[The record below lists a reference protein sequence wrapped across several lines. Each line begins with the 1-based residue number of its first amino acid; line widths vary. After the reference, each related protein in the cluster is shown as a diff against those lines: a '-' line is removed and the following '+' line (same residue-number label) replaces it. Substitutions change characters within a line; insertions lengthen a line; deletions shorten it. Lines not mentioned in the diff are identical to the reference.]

1 MAQREVRAFDYVNQP
16 YEPVRD
22 LIMKDAA
29 KIFGTAS
36 QVAEARAGE
45 IIASLSIDLK
55 GVKVSKDIAIK
66 VGAIREEPG
75 PKLSHVTHVQLE
87 WAAAG
92 SPGLFPVMKA
102 DVAIYPLS
110 PTETQIDFSG
120 KYEPPLGLFGGA
132 MDAAV
137 GHRMA
142 EASVHRFVVAVVE
155 RLRQEAAKK

>member
-1 MAQREVRAFDYVNQP
+1 
-16 YEPVRD
+16 
-22 LIMKDAA
+22 
-29 KIFGTAS
+29 
-36 QVAEARAGE
+36 
-45 IIASLSIDLK
+45 
-55 GVKVSKDIAIK
+55 
-66 VGAIREEPG
+66 
-75 PKLSHVTHVQLE
+75 
-87 WAAAG
+87 
-92 SPGLFPVMKA
+92 MKA